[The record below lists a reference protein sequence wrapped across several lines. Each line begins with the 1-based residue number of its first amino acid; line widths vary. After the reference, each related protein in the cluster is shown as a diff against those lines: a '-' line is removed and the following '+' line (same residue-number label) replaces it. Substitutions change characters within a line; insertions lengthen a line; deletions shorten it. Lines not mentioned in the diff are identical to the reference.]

1 MAETKNIEG
10 DDDKSKLFGKEKKK
24 AKSVLLNCGLTIA
37 DKALVYYREA
47 TLYKK
52 LLCSKD

>member
-47 TLYKK
+47 ALYKK